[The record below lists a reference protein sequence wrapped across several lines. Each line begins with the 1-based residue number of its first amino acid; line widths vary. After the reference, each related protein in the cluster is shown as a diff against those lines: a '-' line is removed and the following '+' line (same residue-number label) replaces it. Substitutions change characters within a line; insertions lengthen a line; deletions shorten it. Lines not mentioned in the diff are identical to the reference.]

1 MQRNDQASGG
11 RSWPSAAGA
20 YQEGGPMLVHSSQAA
35 VASRDGCTQA
45 TEHKW
50 WSRTPRN
57 PTSPSFLGSVFR
69 TPKRGQDSVPGVRQS
84 DCHVVK
90 YSLRSVARRNSSPN
104 LLSSLLF
111 SAVTVPFREK
121 VLRIANLFECI
132 SASERTLPLPLP
144 ASPSASGGCLVLKTW
159 GGTHRDHTHKKKE
172 PTGTVVNFVLRRT
185 SSNGLR
191 TVLKTYC

>member
-1 MQRNDQASGG
+1 MGPANTQPNDRASRLQRNDQASGG

-121 VLRIANLFECI
+121 VFRIASLFGVHFGFRKNF
-132 SASERTLPLPLP
+132 ASPPPCLPL
-144 ASPSASGGCLVLKTW
+144 C
-159 GGTHRDHTHKKKE
+159 
-172 PTGTVVNFVLRRT
+172 LRRLLGFENVGGNT
-185 SSNGLR
+185 P
-191 TVLKTYC
+191 